1 MNLPKYPIFA
11 SEEKHEYGFF
21 SMGPMGKIRKV
32 VRYDK
37 IGNDL
42 FNLGFGD
49 WDEELNGTNDSNR
62 SNNGD
67 RDKVLNTVAS
77 TAVVFTDEFPN
88 AQLFVEGSTLARTRL
103 YQLGISH
110 NLLEIIE
117 LFEIKGFIDEQWEI
131 FQHGR
136 NYEAFLI
143 RRK

>member
-11 SEEKHEYGFF
+11 SGEKHEYGFF
-21 SMGPMGKIRKV
+21 SEGPMGRIRKV
-32 VRYDK
+32 VRYEK

-42 FNLGFGD
+42 YNLGFGD
-49 WDEELNGTNDSNR
+49 WDEELQGANDSNR

-67 RDKVLNTVAS
+67 RDKVLHTVGF
-77 TAVVFTDEFPN
+77 TALIFTDQFPN
-88 AQLFVEGSTLARTRL
+88 TQLFIEGSTLARTRL
-103 YQLGISH
+103 YQMGIAH
-110 NLLEIIE
+110 NSLEINK
-117 LFEIKGFIDEQWEI
+117 LFTINGFREEQWEI

>member
-21 SMGPMGKIRKV
+21 SEGPMGKIRKV
-32 VRYDK
+32 VRYEK

-49 WDEELNGTNDSNR
+49 WDEGLQGANDSNR
-62 SNNGD
+62 SNNED

-77 TAVVFTDEFPN
+77 TAIVFTNQFPN

-103 YQLGISH
+103 YQMGIAH
-110 NLLEIIE
+110 NLL
-117 LFEIKGFIDEQWEI
+117 
-131 FQHGR
+131 
-136 NYEAFLI
+136 
-143 RRK
+143 